1 MSDSGA
7 ATEDALVRREGEE
20 LRSDVVVIGRHG
32 ADLTATEAFLRAVRP
47 AVIVLSRAD
56 PFREG
61 SDEPALRNRLA
72 ATGAEIFDQEQ
83 CGAVI
88 LTATRHGLEVCGY
101 LDPRRTLLPPR

>member
-1 MSDSGA
+1 
-7 ATEDALVRREGEE
+7 
-20 LRSDVVVIGRHG
+20 
-32 ADLTATEAFLRAVRP
+32 VRP

-88 LTATRHGLEVCGY
+88 LTATRHGLEVRGY
-101 LDPRRTLLPPR
+101 LDQRSTVLPVR

>member
-7 ATEDALVRREGEE
+7 ATEDTLVRRYGDE

-32 ADLTATEAFLRAVRP
+32 ADLAATETFLRAVRP
-47 AVIVLSRAD
+47 AVIVLNRAD

-61 SDEPALRNRLA
+61 SDEPALRARLDS
-72 ATGAEIFDQEQ
+72 TGAEIFDQEQ

-88 LTATRHGLEVCGY
+88 LTATRHGLEVRGY
-101 LDPRRTLLPPR
+101 LDQRSTVLPVR